1 VFLTKVFQK
10 PLFAQCFH
18 IHVRRKHNQVIWHCI
33 WKGESVMSFEWRL
46 HIHAGWELGQAVWNW
61 IWKSERSM
69 KTSAQRSHVDAA
81 RKVGQMIRYCLRKSE
96 RVMKTAKMCLV

>member
-1 VFLTKVFQK
+1 
-10 PLFAQCFH
+10 
-18 IHVRRKHNQVIWHCI
+18 
-33 WKGESVMSFEWRL
+33 MSFEWRL